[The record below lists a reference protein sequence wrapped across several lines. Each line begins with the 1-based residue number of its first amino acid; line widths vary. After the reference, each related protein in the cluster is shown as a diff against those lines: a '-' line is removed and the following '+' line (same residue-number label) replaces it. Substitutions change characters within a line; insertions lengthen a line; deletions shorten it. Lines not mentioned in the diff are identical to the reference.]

1 MNRITFIGIVGLL
14 FGCANA
20 PEVRAPRMSLPGT
33 DERRHELPSEPAGSR
48 YTVLIFRSQK
58 CACVSAHTARLR
70 ALSEQYSPRGV
81 RFFGV
86 NPEPELELAQE
97 RSNSTELGFP
107 VLIDREA
114 RLAKSLGADYAG
126 YTVVIDG
133 SGQVFYRGGIDSDQK
148 KLHDDAQPYLQN
160 ALDDLLAGRAVRR
173 PESRTLGCALRTW

>member
-1 MNRITFIGIVGLL
+1 MNRFTFIGVVALS
-14 FGCANA
+14 FGCAST

-33 DERRHELPSEPAGSR
+33 DERHYELPAEPAGSR

-70 ALSEQYSPRGV
+70 ALSAQYSPRGV

-86 NPEPELELAQE
+86 NPEPGLELAEE
-97 RSNSTELGFP
+97 RTNSSELGFP

-133 SGQVFYRGGIDSDQK
+133 SGEVLYRGGIDSDQK
-148 KLHDDAQPYLQN
+148 TLHADAEPYLQN
-160 ALDDLLAGRAVRR
+160 ALDDLLAGRSVRR